1 MKDLDWHS
9 SQCTVSLWFRFRFRF
24 VSSSL
29 DLDVVVVV
37 VAAVSISKFVTTEVD
52 IWVN

>member
-9 SQCTVSLWFRFRFRF
+9 SQCIVSLRFRFRF